1 MKEPKKQ
8 WTGFE
13 VTTWKDLE
21 LEGDASQH
29 VDRNQHGGQ
38 NAPTRKAAECQ
49 MRAFDI

>member
-21 LEGDASQH
+21 GDASQH
-29 VDRNQHGGQ
+29 VDRNRHGRQ
-38 NAPTRKAAECQ
+38 NAPMRKAAECQ